1 MDKNVKFRIL
11 FRGAIIAFLSA
22 LLGNLIFATVE
33 DLRIIIRFGLDD
45 SMFFLI
51 FGLGLSL
58 SAIPSLLFG
67 LILANSIYR
76 DFLKGTLRIANAI
89 LKGTI
94 LGLLIASG
102 ASLLIL
108 ILLNGRGRFD
118 LYLLR
123 VFEATV
129 IAILCGGYAGMNL
142 AKHILSQQ
150 DAQR

>member
-11 FRGAIIAFLSA
+11 FRGAMIAFLSA

-33 DLRIIIRFGLDD
+33 DLRMIIRFGLDD

-76 DFLKGTLRIANAI
+76 D
-89 LKGTI
+89 
-94 LGLLIASG
+94 
-102 ASLLIL
+102 
-108 ILLNGRGRFD
+108 
-118 LYLLR
+118 
-123 VFEATV
+123 
-129 IAILCGGYAGMNL
+129 
-142 AKHILSQQ
+142 
-150 DAQR
+150 